1 MRRPAH
7 CYDRWL
13 VALAARLEVIT
24 AELNFERLKQD
35 FDRDGFVVLRGYLS
49 PEELA
54 EMWDP
59 LHRYHARVEGPF
71 TNGEPTRAIK
81 GMNVHDDWHRNYLEH
96 GRHIPPMKY
105 LIEDDLA
112 PDNVTWLQRPKG
124 VHRTMPHFDAIGS
137 YRSPLPGI
145 YSGISL
151 WIALDRI
158 DLNNGCLHYER
169 GSHKRDKPFVYPL
182 PHYDEQNTHAVPV
195 EVEPGDAVMHTALT
209 VHWTFDPIEYR
220 DRNAMVF
227 VYWGASSAVDP
238 MGAKKSRSA
247 YADGATT
254 L

>member
-1 MRRPAH
+1 M
-7 CYDRWL
+7 
-13 VALAARLEVIT
+13 
-24 AELNFERLKQD
+24 AELNCERLKKD

-49 PEELA
+49 PQELA
-54 EMWDP
+54 EMWDH
-59 LHRYHARVEGPF
+59 LHRYHARVEGPVK
-71 TNGEPTRAIK
+71 NGNPLPAIK
-81 GMNVHDDWHRNYLEH
+81 GMNVHDDWYRDYLEND
-96 GRHIPPMKY
+96 RHIPLMKS

-112 PDNVTWLQRPKG
+112 PDNVTWLHKPKG
-124 VHRTMPHFDAIGS
+124 VPRTMPHYDAIGS

-158 DLNNGCLHYER
+158 DLNNGCLHYET
-169 GSHKRDKPFVYPL
+169 GSHKGDKPFVYPL
-182 PHYDEQNTHAVPV
+182 PDYDEQNTHAVPV